1 MQSLYDIGKTIIQIR
16 EAANSLEVKGQQN
29 AAYIVFIHGK
39 CNDLIEVIN
48 EISRNA
54 NNPDPKADA
63 EKETDGDVNERDS
76 GVSE

>member
-39 CNDLIEVIN
+39 CNDLIETIN
-48 EISRNA
+48 EISRKA

-63 EKETDGDVNERDS
+63 EKETDGDVNECDS